1 MASALGAAVGTLGTV
16 LFYGTATINLLWQH
30 IGWKAVEEGK
40 LKKLYIV
47 DMGLPWISHLICSF
61 IPTLIIT
68 KMGSS
73 IAILLKQVI
82 DKSTDMLTFLFGF
95 ILAAFMG
102 INLIGAAL
110 VGGFFAV
117 INFKIKMLQTAR
129 VSVAS
134 GSIDDDDEEEI

>member
-1 MASALGAAVGTLGTV
+1 
-16 LFYGTATINLLWQH
+16 
-30 IGWKAVEEGK
+30 
-40 LKKLYIV
+40 
-47 DMGLPWISHLICSF
+47 
-61 IPTLIIT
+61 
-68 KMGSS
+68 
-73 IAILLKQVI
+73 
-82 DKSTDMLTFLFGF
+82 MLTFLFGF